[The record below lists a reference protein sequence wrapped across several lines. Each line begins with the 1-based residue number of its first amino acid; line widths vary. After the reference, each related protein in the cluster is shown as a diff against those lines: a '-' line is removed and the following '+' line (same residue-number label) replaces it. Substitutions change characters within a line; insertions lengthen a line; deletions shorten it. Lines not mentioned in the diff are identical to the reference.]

1 MNFTRTDIINSTFI
15 NGHYLTIFELD
26 YYTITTNHPRYIF
39 QDAVYTHKAVLEPNS
54 NTLKYY
60 PEYMPIYNSRA
71 YNDNEYNDC
80 LHEFQAFCNMYQNTP
95 DDTTSIMSKADFGT
109 DVSKTYFY
117 EIAKEVIEVN
127 NDNIKFN
134 EPTND
139 MPAYVEFDFYICGHK
154 YTVCVYINAN
164 VDKVTGNITSDI
176 IDGND
181 SSKHITGHGIFY
193 IGYDKDCGYSIG
205 ADKSIYIEDYPDM
218 NDGNTLDF
226 TNEHG
231 IPTDTVLRFIHR
243 KALDAFT
250 KYFLSKENKKNG

>member
-1 MNFTRTDIINSTFI
+1 MNFTRTDIVNSTFI
-15 NGHYLTIFELD
+15 NGHYLTIFELN
-26 YYTITTNHPRYIF
+26 YCTITNHRRYIF
-39 QDAVYTHKAVLEPNS
+39 QDAVYTHSAVLEPNS

-71 YNDNEYNDC
+71 YNENEYNDC

-95 DDTTSIMSKADFGT
+95 DDTTSIKSKADFGT
-109 DVSKTYFY
+109 DVYNTYFY

-139 MPAYVEFDFYICGHK
+139 MPAYVEFDFYICGHN
-154 YTVCVYINAN
+154 YAVCVYINADA
-164 VDKVTGNITSDI
+164 DKVTGNITSDI
-176 IDGND
+176 IDSNNG
-181 SSKHITGHGIFY
+181 SKHNIGHGIFY
-193 IGYDKDCGYSIG
+193 IDYDKDCGYSIG

-226 TNEHG
+226 MNEQG
-231 IPTDTVLRFIHR
+231 IPTDTVFRFIHH
-243 KALDAFT
+243 KALDVFT